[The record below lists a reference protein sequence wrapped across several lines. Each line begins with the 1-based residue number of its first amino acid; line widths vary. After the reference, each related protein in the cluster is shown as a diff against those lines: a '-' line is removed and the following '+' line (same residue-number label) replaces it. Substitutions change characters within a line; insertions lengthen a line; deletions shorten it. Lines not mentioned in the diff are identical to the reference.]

1 MKWSEA
7 LRHGTGRATAAVAAA
22 LLLLLGVIVV
32 LFNEHAYNEQK
43 QRELGV
49 QAQIVSASV
58 APALIFLDNE
68 SARQYLEALSA
79 NPSIA
84 AAAVYDANG
93 AQVARYGRV
102 GEAPP
107 PARAEVQSPRF
118 EGRSI
123 IVVTPVE
130 QGGEALGAVYLRTD
144 AESALQRFARYAGL
158 GILILLASLVLAVF
172 GMAQAALKDANVE
185 LGARAAQL
193 QLEIQNRER
202 AEEELLQSRK
212 MEAIGQLVG
221 GVAHDFNNLLTVV
234 LSGLRLMERNPDPA
248 RRQSTT
254 EAMRQAVERGA
265 GLTRQLLAFARRQ
278 TLTPEVIDVGA
289 RLVGMRNLLE
299 RSLRADILVD
309 FRVAPDLWPV
319 KSDPTQ
325 LELAILNLAVNARD
339 AMPKGGV
346 LTISAD
352 NLSSANGEFVT
363 VIVRDTGMGMSEEV
377 RKRVFEPYFTTKQ
390 AGQGTGLG
398 LAQVYGI
405 VTQSGGTVRI
415 ESRENKGTSVILSL
429 PRSLEPVPAA
439 APEREGVSSH
449 TLDGKTVLIV
459 EDDDAVAN
467 VVEALAREV
476 NCLPTRASSADAA
489 LAILQQGRRFDL
501 IFSDIVMPGEMNG
514 LELAQEIDRRFP
526 GTPIILTT
534 GYSGSADVANR
545 YPVLRKPYQPEEF
558 ERLLAS
564 VLTPALGAR
573 DARAS

>member
-1 MKWSEA
+1 MIWRTA
-7 LRHGTGRATAAVAAA
+7 IQQGTGRIAAAIAAA
-22 LLLLLGVIVV
+22 LLLLLGVTVV
-32 LFNEHAYNEQK
+32 LFNEHAYNQQK
-43 QRELGV
+43 QRELGM

-58 APALIFLDNE
+58 APALVFLDNA
-68 SARQYLEALSA
+68 SAQQYLEALTA

-84 AAAVYDANG
+84 AAAVYDASG
-93 AQVARYGRV
+93 VQVARYSRS
-102 GEAPP
+102 GEIAP
-107 PARAEVQSPRF
+107 PARAEPQSPRF
-118 EGRSI
+118 EGRFI
-123 IVVTPVE
+123 VVVTPVE
-130 QGGEALGAVYLRTD
+130 QDGDAVGAVYLRTD

-172 GMAQAALKDANVE
+172 GMAQAALKEANVE
-185 LGARAAQL
+185 LAARATQL

-212 MEAIGQLVG
+212 MEAMGQLVG

-234 LSGLRLMERNPDPA
+234 LSGLRLMERNSNPE
-248 RRQSTT
+248 RRASTT

-278 TLTPEVIDVGA
+278 TLKPEIIDLGA
-289 RLVGMRNLLE
+289 RLLGMRNLLE

-309 FRVAPDLWPV
+309 IRVSPDLWPV

-352 NLSSANGEFVT
+352 NQSNGDSEFVA
-363 VIVRDTGMGMSEEV
+363 INVRDTGLGMSDEV
-377 RKRVFEPYFTTKQ
+377 RRRVFEPYFTTKQ

-405 VTQSGGTVRI
+405 VTQSGGVVRI
-415 ESRENKGTSVILSL
+415 ESAENAGTSVMLRL
-429 PRSLEPVPAA
+429 PRSHEAVTVAEPVQDAVA
-439 APEREGVSSH
+439 VD
-449 TLDGKTVLIV
+449 TLSGKDVLIV

-467 VVEALAREV
+467 LVETLAREV
-476 NCLPTRASSADAA
+476 NCRPTRVPSAAAA
-489 LAILQQGRRFDL
+489 LAILNEGRRFDL
-501 IFSDIVMPGEMNG
+501 IFLDIVMPGEMNG
-514 LELAQEIDRRFP
+514 LELAQEIDRSFP
-526 GTPIILTT
+526 GMPIILTT
-534 GYSGSADVANR
+534 GYAGTADVGNR

-564 VLTPALGAR
+564 VLAPPAKTT
-573 DARAS
+573 

>member
-1 MKWSEA
+1 MIWRSV
-7 LRHGTGRATAAVAAA
+7 LDQGTGRVAAAIAAA
-22 LLLLLGVIVV
+22 LLLLLGVTVA
-32 LFNEHAYNEQK
+32 LLNEQAYSQQK

-58 APALIFLDNE
+58 APALMFLDNA
-68 SARQYLEALSA
+68 SAQQYLQALSA
-79 NPSIA
+79 NPLIA

-93 AQVARYGRV
+93 VQVARYARG
-102 GEAPP
+102 GESPP
-107 PARAEVQSPRF
+107 PATAQVRRPQF
-118 EGRSI
+118 EGRFMSL
-123 IVVTPVE
+123 VTPVE
-130 QGGEALGAVYLRTD
+130 QDGEPLGAVYLRTD
-144 AESALQRFARYAGL
+144 TETAVQRFARYAGL

-185 LGARAAQL
+185 LAARAAQL
-193 QLEIQNRER
+193 QLEIHNREL

-234 LSGLRLMERNPDPA
+234 LSGLRLMERNGDPA
-248 RRQSTT
+248 RRASTT

-278 TLTPEVIDVGA
+278 TLKPEVIDVGA
-289 RLVGMRNLLE
+289 RLVGMRDLLE

-309 FRVAPDLWPV
+309 IRVASDLWPV

-346 LTISAD
+346 LTISAENTSD
-352 NLSSANGEFVT
+352 DIGEFVAIT
-363 VIVRDTGMGMSEEV
+363 VRDTGVGMPDDI
-377 RKRVFEPYFTTKQ
+377 KARVFEPYFTTKQ

-405 VTQSGGTVRI
+405 VTQGGGAVRI
-415 ESRENKGTSVILSL
+415 ESVVNAGTSVILRL
-429 PRSLEPVPAA
+429 PRSYEPIAATAPANEPVAT
-439 APEREGVSSH
+439 E
-449 TLDGKTVLIV
+449 TLAGKRVLIV
-459 EDDDAVAN
+459 EDDDAVAG

-476 NCLPTRASSADAA
+476 KCQPTRASSAAAA
-489 LAILQQGRRFDL
+489 LAILDEGRRFDL

-514 LELAQEIDRRFP
+514 FELAQEIDRRYP

-534 GYSGSADVANR
+534 GFSGSADIDNR

-558 ERLLAS
+558 ERLLANVIAGPTS
-564 VLTPALGAR
+564 KSA
-573 DARAS
+573 

>member
-1 MKWSEA
+1 MNWRSI
-7 LRHGTGRATAAVAAA
+7 LHQGTGRIAAALAAA
-22 LLLLLGVIVV
+22 LLLVFGVTVA
-32 LFNEHAYNEQK
+32 LFNEQAYNQQK

-58 APALIFLDNE
+58 APALIFLDGA
-68 SARQYLEALSA
+68 SAQQYLQALSA

-84 AAAVYDANG
+84 SAAVYDANG
-93 AQVARYGRV
+93 VQVARYARA
-102 GEAPP
+102 GESLP
-107 PARAEVQSPRF
+107 PAIAQVRRPRR
-118 EGRSI
+118 EGRFMS
-123 IVVTPVE
+123 VVTPVE
-130 QGGEALGAVYLRTD
+130 QSGESLGAVYLRTD
-144 AESALQRFARYAGL
+144 TETAVQRFARYAGL

-172 GMAQAALKDANVE
+172 GMAQAALKEANAE
-185 LGARAAQL
+185 LAARAMQL
-193 QLEIQNRER
+193 QLEIHNRER

-234 LSGLRLMERNPDPA
+234 LSGLRLMERNTDPA
-248 RRQSTT
+248 RRASTT

-278 TLTPEVIDVGA
+278 TLKPEVIDVGA
-289 RLVGMRNLLE
+289 RLSAMRDLLE

-309 FRVAPDLWPV
+309 IRVASDLWPV

-346 LTISAD
+346 LTIGAENTMD
-352 NLSSANGEFVT
+352 DAGEFVT
-363 VIVRDTGMGMSEEV
+363 ITVHDTGIGMSDAV
-377 RKRVFEPYFTTKQ
+377 KARVFEPYFTTKQ

-405 VTQSGGTVRI
+405 VTQGGGTVRV
-415 ESRENKGTSVILSL
+415 ESAANAGTSIILRL
-429 PRSLEPVPAA
+429 PRSHEPIAAAA
-439 APEREGVSSH
+439 APQERVATEM
-449 TLDGKTVLIV
+449 LAGKRVLIV
-459 EDDDAVAN
+459 EDDDAVAG
-467 VVEALAREV
+467 VVETLAREV
-476 NCLPTRASSADAA
+476 KCQPTRASSAAAA
-489 LAILQQGRRFDL
+489 LAILSEGRRFDL

-514 LELAQEIDRRFP
+514 FELAQEIDRRYP

-534 GYSGSADVANR
+534 GFSGSADIGNR

-558 ERLLAS
+558 ERLLSS
-564 VLTPALGAR
+564 VLAAPTSKSA
-573 DARAS
+573 